1 MFQNFVDEICLSQ
14 YGAYIEGPLIEKDTE
29 PNHQLGGVSLPYN
42 YSNRF
47 GKESTLKLVQD
58 DISKIVA
65 IASGFRPSTG
75 KQRYEMYPLDGT
87 IQSVN
92 SSSQLK
98 KVAPKLADIPVGPS
112 DVDAEVLTEVLS
124 REDIQKIWSR
134 DIDNTITDD
143 QRIAL
148 YFYHRL
154 RYPPTH
160 HLLHYTD

>member
-1 MFQNFVDEICLSQ
+1 
-14 YGAYIEGPLIEKDTE
+14 
-29 PNHQLGGVSLPYN
+29 
-42 YSNRF
+42 
-47 GKESTLKLVQD
+47 
-58 DISKIVA
+58 
-65 IASGFRPSTG
+65 
-75 KQRYEMYPLDGT
+75 MYPLDGT

-154 RYPPTH
+154 RYLPPTCYITSTSQM
-160 HLLHYTD
+160 LSPPQTDTEVNQDAKICIMYLCIFTP